1 MSNFSHRYLLTVV
14 PTFLPLLIAG
24 LIGAHY
30 GDHAGMAALLIACV
44 ASPFFL
50 ALGVDVVRYL
60 EAGDNV

>member
-1 MSNFSHRYLLTVV
+1 MTKASHWYLFVV
-14 PTFLPLLIAG
+14 LPTFLPLLAAG

-30 GDHAGMAALLIACV
+30 GDHAGVAALLIACV

-50 ALGVDVVRYL
+50 AIGVDVVRYL